1 MASTNIPSNI
11 RQQLPA
17 SLTTLAA
24 EKQTQATNQGTLGQ
38 SDFLKLMTA
47 QLQNQDPNAPMDN
60 GAFLGQMAQF
70 STVSSMGDM
79 ATQMKAV
86 ADQLA
91 SNRLLSSGG
100 MIGRSVLSENTLG
113 TLPKE
118 GSLDGVV
125 RLTAP
130 ADGATVYVKN
140 AVGQVMDSFELGPAS
155 SGDYPFSWDG
165 SLPGG
170 ENALPGQYRIEV
182 SVLRGGKTEAAQ
194 ALLYTPITSV
204 GMNGSDL
211 MLNLQNGSKVSLSQ
225 VTSIR

>member
-1 MASTNIPSNI
+1 MASTTIPSNV
-11 RQQLPA
+11 RDQLPA
-17 SLTTLAA
+17 SLTTLAS
-24 EKQTQATNQGTLGQ
+24 EQQVQANNQGTLGQ
-38 SDFLKLMTA
+38 SQFLKLMTA
-47 QLQNQDPNAPMDN
+47 QLQNQDPMQPMEN
-60 GAFLGQMAQF
+60 GEFLGQMAQF

-86 ADQLA
+86 ADQLSA
-91 SNRLLSSGG
+91 NRLLASGS
-100 MIGRSVLSENTLG
+100 MIGRSVLSENNIG
-113 TLPKE
+113 TLRE
-118 GSLDGVV
+118 GASVDGVV

-140 AVGQVMDSFELGPAS
+140 AVGQVMDTFELGPAG

-170 ENALPGQYRIEV
+170 GAVAPGNYRIEV

-194 ALLYTPITSV
+194 AMLYTPITSV
-204 GMNGSDL
+204 AMNGSDL